1 MRHSQ
6 KGFTLVEIM
15 VALVIGLIAM
25 VVIMQV
31 FSLSE
36 SRKRS
41 TTGGGD
47 AQANGAVAFLMLER
61 DMKMAGWG
69 LDTTAYKTCT
79 TTKSY
84 CNGTASCG
92 GTAGAIPGLNFGSVQ
107 LVDGTSGAPDTVI
120 TQYYA
125 NPTTSTYRVP
135 AISLLKGTMGTPA
148 DELTVSSTTNCAV
161 GDLMLIQE
169 PTGGALGQCSLV
181 QATLITPAT
190 LKMQHDT
197 SGAFNPPA
205 TTQVADGW
213 VKHTAGATV
222 ACIKKPSNGPFF
234 QRRYTVDQVNRVLQ
248 RSDNATNPVQTNE
261 VVTPEIVDMQA
272 QYGVAPTGSQDVNS
286 WVDAT
291 GSWAAPSANDI
302 KRIKA
307 IRVAIV
313 ARSAQYE
320 KPAKGEAC
328 VSTTADMAAKWSSW
342 ATFKTSAYPAD
353 WNCYQYKSF
362 ETIIPLRNVIWSNL

>member
-47 AQANGAVAFLMLER
+47 AQANGAVAFLMIER
-61 DMKMAGWG
+61 DMKMSGWG

-79 TTKSY
+79 TIKSY
-84 CNGTASCG
+84 CNGNASCG
-92 GTAGAIPGLNFGSVQ
+92 GTAGTIAGLNLGGVQ
-107 LVDGTSGAPDTVI
+107 LVDGTNGAPDTIV

-125 NPTTSTYRVP
+125 NPTSATYRVP
-135 AISLLKGTMGTPA
+135 AISLLKGTMGTAA
-148 DELTVSSTTNCAV
+148 DELTVSSTTTCAV
-161 GDLMLIQE
+161 GDLMLLQE
-169 PTGGALGQCSLV
+169 PSGGALGQCSLV
-181 QATLITPAT
+181 QATAINAAT
-190 LKMQHDT
+190 LKMQHDST
-197 SGAFNPPA
+197 GAFNPPA
-205 TTQVADGW
+205 TVQVADNW
-213 VKHTAGATV
+213 TKHTAGATV

-272 QYGVAPTGSQDVNS
+272 QYGLAPAGSQDVTS
-286 WVDAT
+286 WVDAS
-291 GSWAAPSANDI
+291 GAWASPSATNI
-302 KRIKA
+302 QRIKA

-320 KPAKGEAC
+320 KPARGEAC
-328 VSTTADMAAKWSSW
+328 VSTTAAAALKWSTW
-342 ATFKTSAYPAD
+342 ATFRTSAYPAD